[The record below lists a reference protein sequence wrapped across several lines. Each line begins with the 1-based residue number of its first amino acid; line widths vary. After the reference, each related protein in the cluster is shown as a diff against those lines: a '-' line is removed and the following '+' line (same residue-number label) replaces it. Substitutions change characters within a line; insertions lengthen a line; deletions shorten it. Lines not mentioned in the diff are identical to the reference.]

1 MSAPYE
7 IQVIRSSR
15 RSMSVE
21 IRSSRLVVVRAPR
34 LIPEAEIRRFLR
46 EKDPWIRKHL
56 AEAARREEQTRS
68 VPGLSWAEM
77 TALGEKAVQELPAR
91 AAAFARKMGVR
102 YQGITIRNQKT
113 RWGSCSSR
121 GNLNFNVMLM
131 LCPPDVIDYVVV
143 HELSHLKHM
152 DHSPAFW
159 AEVASVLPDYA
170 ASRNWLKQNGAALLA
185 RMPRGPEE

>member
-15 RSMSVE
+15 RSMSME

-46 EKDPWIRKHL
+46 EKDPWIQKHL

-91 AAAFARKMGVR
+91 AAAFAR
-102 YQGITIRNQKT
+102 TED
-113 RWGSCSSR
+113 SSEFQAEIEHLR
-121 GNLNFNVMLM
+121 HQLLLMAETEQFRIKNVL
-131 LCPPDVIDYVVV
+131 
-143 HELSHLKHM
+143 
-152 DHSPAFW
+152 
-159 AEVASVLPDYA
+159 
-170 ASRNWLKQNGAALLA
+170 
-185 RMPRGPEE
+185 

>member
-1 MSAPYE
+1 MKTE
-7 IQVIRSSR
+7 TFGTLSS
-15 RSMSVE
+15 
-21 IRSSRLVVVRAPR
+21 
-34 LIPEAEIRRFLR
+34 
-46 EKDPWIRKHL
+46 
-56 AEAARREEQTRS
+56 
-68 VPGLSWAEM
+68 
-77 TALGEKAVQELPAR
+77 GESCSL
-91 AAAFARKMGVR
+91 
-102 YQGITIRNQKT
+102 ITIRNQKT

-170 ASRNWLKQNGAALLA
+170 ASRNWLKQNGATLLA